1 MVTTVKVPEAFIPL
15 FELAEKHVGEY
26 FQQRKMLPEKG
37 SIEIFGSRYILLRG
51 AAISV
56 EFFQLARR
64 LFGEDQQ
71 QEADLFA
78 ASFLYELAHSI
89 GRADARLFHKK
100 MNLTDPIAKLSAG
113 PVHFSH
119 SGWAF
124 VDIMEESSPTPDE
137 NYFLSYTHPYSFE
150 SDAWLEAGLQTSHP
164 VCVMNSGYSSGWCQ
178 ESFALPLE
186 ARELT
191 CRALGHDECRFV
203 MAPPDRIEQ
212 RIADHLQLHPEISGV
227 EQSLQFSHKM
237 QQQNAIGQV
246 EKSNYLKEVLGKRLF
261 TYARNLEG
269 AQRNLARKIQ
279 LLNDEVDL
287 RKEYENRLQ
296 ESEKRWRQLADVSF
310 DSILVCQDGVV
321 IEANKASAL
330 MFGFEES
337 ELKTQELGNLIGA
350 ENWSRLLA
358 LLETG
363 TKHVIEIEASFK
375 DQIHFLEIHAHFSKD
390 VQDKVIILAIR
401 DISERITAMHRLQRI
416 ANYDALTGLANR
428 TMFER
433 MVNRDLIDGT
443 FENKHAL
450 LFMDLDGFKSVNDN
464 LGHTAGDLLLY
475 EVAERCS
482 AVIRASDLIARIGD
496 DEFMIWVRNIQHEDE
511 AGKVA
516 MQVLN
521 EMRAPFNIH
530 KKSISTTFSIGI
542 AIYPKDGTDFTVL
555 ASHSD
560 HAMYQAKSAGKNT
573 FRYFE

>member
-1 MVTTVKVPEAFIPL
+1 MITTVKVPESFIPL

-26 FQQRKMLPEKG
+26 FKQCKMQPKKG

-56 EFFQLARR
+56 EFFQLARK
-64 LFGEDQQ
+64 LFGEGQQ

-89 GRADARLFHKK
+89 GCADARLFHKK

-124 VDIMEESSPTPDE
+124 VDIMEESSPTPDD

-150 SDAWLEAGLQTSHP
+150 SDAWIEADLQTSHP

-212 RIADHLQLHPEISGV
+212 RITDNLQLHPEISGV
-227 EQSLQFSHKM
+227 EQSLLFSHKM
-237 QQQNAIGQV
+237 QAPNAPGQT
-246 EKSNYLKEVLGKRLF
+246 EKSNFLQEVLGKRLF

-269 AQRNLARKIQ
+269 TQRNLARKIQ
-279 LLNDEVDL
+279 LLHDEVDL
-287 RKEYENRLQ
+287 RKVYEKRLQ
-296 ESEKRWRQLADVSF
+296 DSEKRWRQLADVSF

-330 MFGFEES
+330 MFGLEES
-337 ELKTQELGNLIGA
+337 ELKTQDLAHLIGA
-350 ENWSRLLA
+350 ENWLRLLA
-358 LLETG
+358 LVESG
-363 TKHVIEIEASFK
+363 TKHAIEIEVNLK
-375 DQIHFLEIHAHFSKD
+375 DQIHFLEIHAHCNQED
-390 VQDKVIILAIR
+390 EDKVIILAIR
-401 DISERITAMHRLQRI
+401 DISERITAIHRLLRV

-433 MVNRDLIDGT
+433 LVNRDLVDASVG
-443 FENKHAL
+443 NMHAL
-450 LFMDLDGFKSVNDN
+450 LFLDLDGFKTVNDT

-475 EVAERCS
+475 EVAQRCS
-482 AVIRASDLIARIGD
+482 AVIRASDLIARIGG
-496 DEFMIWVRNIQHEDE
+496 DEFMIWARNIQHHDE
-511 AGKVA
+511 AKKVA
-516 MQVLN
+516 MQILN
-521 EMRAPFNIH
+521 EMKAPFNINETLI
-530 KKSISTTFSIGI
+530 SITFSIGI
-542 AIYPKDGTDFTVL
+542 AVYPECGTDFATL
-555 ASHSD
+555 SSHSD

-573 FRYFE
+573 FSYFE

>member
-1 MVTTVKVPEAFIPL
+1 MITTVKVPESFIPL

-26 FQQRKMLPEKG
+26 FQQCKMQPEKG

-56 EFFQLARR
+56 EFFQLARK
-64 LFGEDQQ
+64 LFGEEQQ

-89 GRADARLFHKK
+89 GRSDARLFHKK

-150 SDAWLEAGLQTSHP
+150 SDAWLEAELQTSHP

-203 MAPPDRIEQ
+203 MAPPHRIEQ
-212 RIADHLQLHPEISGV
+212 RIEDYLQLHPEISGI

-237 QQQNAIGQV
+237 QAQHAIGQS
-246 EKSNYLKEVLGKRLF
+246 EKSNYLQEVLGKRLF

-269 AQRNLARKIQ
+269 AQCTLARKIQ
-279 LLNDEVDL
+279 LLKDEVDL
-287 RKEYENRLQ
+287 RKVYEKKLKDTEQ
-296 ESEKRWRQLADVSF
+296 RWRQLADVSF

-330 MFGFEES
+330 MFGLEES
-337 ELKTQELGNLIGA
+337 ELKMQELANLIGA
-350 ENWSRLLA
+350 ENWSRLLE
-358 LLETG
+358 LMETG
-363 TKHVIEIEASFK
+363 TKHAIEIEVSFK
-375 DQIHFLEIHAHFSKD
+375 DQIHFLEIHAHCNQED
-390 VQDKVIILAIR
+390 EDKIIILAIR
-401 DISERITAMHRLQRI
+401 DISERITAMHRLQRV

-428 TMFER
+428 AMFER
-433 MVNRDLIDGT
+433 QVKRDLIDGSVD
-443 FENKHAL
+443 NMHAL
-450 LFMDLDGFKSVNDN
+450 LFMDLDGFKTVNDT

-475 EVAERCS
+475 EVAQRCS
-482 AVIRASDLIARIGD
+482 EVIRASDLIARIGG
-496 DEFMIWVRNIQHEDE
+496 DEFMIWARNIQHQDE
-511 AGKVA
+511 AEKVA
-516 MQVLN
+516 VQILN
-521 EMRAPFNIH
+521 KMKAPFNINE
-530 KKSISTTFSIGI
+530 KLISISFSIGI
-542 AIYPKDGTDFTVL
+542 AVYPEYGTDFSVL
-555 ASHSD
+555 SSHSD

-573 FRYFE
+573 FKYYE